1 MIRIFKNNDYKYVT
15 KGAYESFYRPLGYN
29 TIIEEPQSK
38 KEEPKEEKTRLDEI
52 KETPKKTRVSSNKKI
67 KEGE

>member
-1 MIRIFKNNDYKYVT
+1 MIRIYKNNDYKYVT

-29 TIIEEPQSK
+29 IIIEEPQKK
-38 KEEPKEEKTRLDEI
+38 KEVVREKENQLDEI
-52 KETPKKTRVSSNKKI
+52 IETPKRTRVSSSKRI

>member
-1 MIRIFKNNDYKYVT
+1 MIRIYKNNDYKYVT

-29 TIIEEPQSK
+29 KIIEEPHVK
-38 KEEPKEEKTRLDEI
+38 VEEPKEEKTQLDEVI
-52 KETPKKTRVSSNKKI
+52 ETPKKTRVSSNKKI